1 MLPQTHS
8 LLETAPRE
16 VVDTAGKARLGTY
29 SGSFH
34 RVDWST
40 RLPGVQ
46 GLVRKLVRRKRWL
59 WGGVATDEVFTGF
72 AIVDVGYASNAFVFA
87 VDLRRGGLI
96 ADHSFLGLPGIGAL
110 VGDKP
115 GPGARCE
122 FSGRGAR
129 FRAMRP
135 EGTSSWVVEVDA
147 KGLKLETMLDT
158 THAPPPVA
166 VVMRLNEGDTT
177 ATQKANLLP
186 ASGTLRAGG
195 RRFDLDGGF
204 GGFDYSNGI
213 LGRRTAWRWAF
224 GMGKAANG
232 TPVGFNLT
240 DGLSLEPGAENA
252 IWVGH
257 ELVKAGP
264 ARFTFDA
271 KHPEGAWQVRTDD
284 GVLDLR
290 FNGQGMHAER
300 RNLGVVQSRF
310 FQTAGTFTGTVKTS
324 AGDLSIESLPGVTE
338 DQFVVW

>member
-1 MLPQTHS
+1 MLPQPHHE
-8 LLETAPRE
+8 LQPAPRE
-16 VVDTAGKARLGTY
+16 VVDTAGNARLGTY

-40 RLPGVQ
+40 RLPGIK

-59 WGGVATDEVFTGF
+59 WGGIATDEVFTGF
-72 AIVDVGYASNAFVFA
+72 AIVDVGYASNAFAFA

-96 ADHSFLGLPGIGAL
+96 ADHSFLGLPGAGAK
-110 VGDKP
+110 VGDRP
-115 GPGARCE
+115 DAGARCE
-122 FSGRGAR
+122 FNGRGAR

-135 EGTSSWVVEVDA
+135 EGTTSWLVEIDT
-147 KGLKLETMLDT
+147 KNLKLEAVLDT
-158 THAPPPVA
+158 TQAPPPVA

-195 RRFDLDGGF
+195 RRFELAPGF
-204 GGFDYSNGI
+204 GGFDYTNGI

-240 DGLSLEPGAENA
+240 DGLSMEPGAENVV
-252 IWVGH
+252 WVGN
-257 ELVKAGP
+257 ELVKVDT

-271 KHPEGAWQVRTDD
+271 KHPEGSWQVRTDD
-284 GVLDLR
+284 GCLNLR
-290 FNGQGMHAER
+290 FAGQGMHAER
-300 RNLGVVQSRF
+300 RNLGLVQSRF
-310 FQTAGTFTGTVKTS
+310 FQTAGTFTGTVRTA
-324 AGDLSIESLPGVTE
+324 AGELNVEGLPGVTE